1 MLAYPHPWAG
11 QSLTEGCIQPADRPP
26 IGSVRHWLIVDH
38 DLPVEM
44 RGERVSGTAVRR
56 SASVGLGVTSLLV
69 ATLAQVTMSPPPAQ
83 AAPQVYSYTGSAQL
97 YVVPPGVTSIQVT
110 LKGAGG
116 LTVSGGGTGGEGGEV
131 SATVAVQPGESL
143 MFVVGGQG
151 LDNAGSFNGGGRP
164 GGGGATDIR
173 RPTPATPLN
182 TASSCAYDFNCGLGE
197 QIIVAGG
204 GGGGGNTA
212 GSDGG
217 DGGNSG
223 TGGTAG
229 NLSGGNATGG
239 GGATQGAGGTAG
251 TGTVTGPGQSAGS
264 GAGTRGYGGANGW
277 AVGAFGGGGG
287 GGYFGGGQGGQST
300 NGIGGNIGAGGGGG
314 GSSWAGGSGVSN
326 ATFQTGGTQ
335 GHGSITV
342 DPPSAIQ
349 GASFGFTGSAQTY
362 TVPSDV
368 TELSVRITGGGSAA
382 QGDTVYG
389 RLPVTPAQVVQINI
403 GSSAVPVSSF
413 NGAFSGGSG
422 GWNGGGNSS
431 QTSTVGA
438 LGGGGASDIRV
449 SPYTLDDRVVVA
461 GGGGGCYSFWCPG
474 NGWNIGKGGQEIAGP
489 GGTSFRNSGD
499 IWYGGGSLTR
509 GGAWLLPPSGTGG
522 DDTSA
527 PVATVGAFGVG
538 GSGDSGGGGG
548 YWGGA
553 GGSAG
558 GGGSSYASVTGP
570 DPTRQG
576 VGNVLGAAGAPFQH
590 DRGGSS
596 GDGIAVIT
604 AMPIGVTTSAQQV
617 GYTSAFIRGSI
628 NPKYLASTPT
638 VFYSTNQTTVTNG
651 GGSSAAVT
659 GPGASPVL
667 AGDEMQAVSGS
678 ITGLTAGTTYY
689 YRVCAQSV
697 AGNGC
702 GAVQSFTTV
711 ASGFPY
717 FTADSPDDS
726 GVVGSAYTSYTFAAS
741 SSPSSAIGFGLAS
754 GTLPPGLTFDDSTG
768 VLSGTPTTAGTYSFA
783 IRATNANG
791 TTTTSTIT
799 ITIAAPPSAP
809 VSVIA
814 APGNASATV
823 SWSPP
828 SSPGTYPVTSYQV
841 TASPGGQSCLTS
853 STSCTISGLT
863 NGTTYT
869 FTVVALSGAGWGAS
883 AASGP
888 VTPSANPAPTP
899 APGPQPL
906 PAPLP
911 PGGSSLTVNGVPQTV
926 SVTPNTQSN
935 GLRVSGDDF
944 ELNLDGLGPDG
955 QPLDLGPDGV
965 LILNQER
972 QATSSGRG
980 FLGRSDIDL
989 YIDPPVAA
997 AVPRALR
1004 STGLY
1009 VGTIVTDSAGAFNG
1023 VVTLPDSLTAGDHVL
1038 QAVGLTASGQSRAV
1052 SIGVRV
1058 TAWIQLNQGTRTA
1071 DGRHDRIRTT
1081 GDSAGILAGTRV
1093 TPWIRY
1099 SGQDSFV
1106 QGKATITIAPD
1117 GSFRWTR
1124 QIRKDKAVTAYISY
1138 AAIESNRV
1146 TWAKVR

>member
-1 MLAYPHPWAG
+1 ML
-11 QSLTEGCIQPADRPP
+11 
-26 IGSVRHWLIVDH
+26 
-38 DLPVEM
+38 
-44 RGERVSGTAVRR
+44 
-56 SASVGLGVTSLLV
+56 VGV
-69 ATLAQVTMSPPPAQ
+69 ATSPVS
-83 AAPQVYSYTGSAQL
+83 AAPQTYTYTGSPQL

-110 LKGAGG
+110 LTGAGG
-116 LTVSGGGTGGEGGEV
+116 LSVTNGGVGGQGGV
-131 SATVAVQPGESL
+131 VTATVAVQPGESL
-143 MFVVGGQG
+143 MFNVGGQG
-151 LDNAGSFNGGGRP
+151 VTNAGAFNGGGRP

-173 RPTPATPLN
+173 RPTPSTPL
-182 TASSCAYDFNCGLGE
+182 TTSSSCAYDFNCGLGE
-197 QIIVAGG
+197 QIVVAGG
-204 GGGGGNTA
+204 GGGGGNTP

-217 DGGNSG
+217 SGGSS
-223 TGGTAG
+223 GTAG
-229 NLSGGNATGG
+229 VAGNLTGGNATGG
-239 GGATQGAGGTAG
+239 AGATQGAGGAAG
-251 TGTVTGPGQSAGS
+251 TGSVTGPGQNAAP
-264 GAGTRGYGGANGW
+264 GAGARGTGGANGW

-314 GSSWAGGSGVSN
+314 GSSWAGGTGVTG
-326 ATFQTGGTQ
+326 ATFQTGGNS
-335 GHGSITV
+335 GNGSLAV

-349 GASFGFTGSAQTY
+349 GAAFGFTGSAQTY
-362 TVPSDV
+362 TVPAGVSQ
-368 TELSVRITGGGSAA
+368 LSVRITGGGSAA

-389 RLPVTPAQVVQINI
+389 RLPVTPAQVVQVNI
-403 GSSAVPVSSF
+403 GSAATPVSSF

-449 SPYTLDDRVVVA
+449 SPYSLDDRVVVA

-499 IWYGGGSLTR
+499 TWYGGGSLTR

-527 PVATVGAFGVG
+527 PVATVGVFGVG

-576 VGNVLGAAGAPFQH
+576 VGNVLGAAGAAFQH

-604 AMPIGVTTSAQQV
+604 AMPIGVTTSATQI

-628 NPKYLASTPT
+628 NPKFLASTPT
-638 VFYSTNQTTVTNG
+638 VYYSTNQTTVVNG

-659 GPGASPVL
+659 GPAGAPVL
-667 AGDEMQAVSGS
+667 AGDSTQAVSGS

-702 GAVQSFTTV
+702 GTVQSFTTV

-741 SSPSSAIGFGLAS
+741 SSPSSAITYALAS
-754 GTLPPGLTFDDSTG
+754 GSLPPGLSFDDSTR
-768 VLSGTPTTAGTYSFA
+768 VLSGTPTTAGTFTFA
-783 IRATNANG
+783 IRATNSTG
-791 TTTTSTIT
+791 TTTTSSIT
-799 ITIAAPPSAP
+799 ITISAAPSPPNPPSPPTPTPPSAP

-814 APGNASATV
+814 TPGNASATV
-823 SWSPP
+823 SWAPP
-828 SSPGTYPVTSYQV
+828 SSSGSYPVTNYQV

-853 STSCTISGLT
+853 STTCTISSLT

-869 FTVVALSGAGWGAS
+869 FSVAAFSGAGWGAS
-883 AASGP
+883 ATSGP

-906 PAPLP
+906 PTPIP
-911 PGGSSLTVNGVPQTV
+911 PGGSSLTVNGVVQQMSV
-926 SVTPNTQSN
+926 SPNPTSN
-935 GLRVSGDDF
+935 GLQITGDDF
-944 ELNLDGLGPDG
+944 ELRLDGLGPDG

-965 LILNQER
+965 LILNEER
-972 QATSSGRG
+972 QASSSGRG
-980 FLGRSDIDL
+980 FLGRSDVDL
-989 YIDPPVAA
+989 YIDPPVAVSNGR
-997 AVPRALR
+997 VPR

-1009 VGTIVTDSAGAFNG
+1009 VGTIVTNAAGDFSG
-1023 VVTLPDSLTAGDHVL
+1023 TVTLPDSISAGDHVL
-1038 QAVGLTASGQSRAV
+1038 QAVGLTSSRQSRAV

-1058 TAWIQLNQGTRTA
+1058 MAWIDLDQGNRQA
-1071 DGRHDRIRTT
+1071 EGRHDRISTG
-1081 GDSAGILAGTRV
+1081 GDSAGIAAGARL

-1099 SGQDSFV
+1099 SGQDAFV
-1106 QGKATITIAPD
+1106 QGKASITVRPD
-1117 GSFRWTR
+1117 GTFTWKRL
-1124 QIRKDKAVTAYISY
+1124 IRKDKSVTAYISWTD
-1138 AAIESNRV
+1138 IESNRV